1 MLRPGMA
8 RRMVRR
14 RAIVRTAA
22 VGGLAYAAGHHAA
35 SKSAKQQYM
44 DEQQDAQIA
53 DLQQQQQSMQ
63 QAPPVEYQQPVQP
76 VYQEPAAAPAL
87 PAGLT
92 DDDIS
97 QLKRLGELHESGVLT
112 DAEFETAKRNI
123 LRI

>member
-1 MLRPGMA
+1 MLR
-8 RRMVRR
+8 RRVVG
-14 RAIVRTAA
+14 RAVVRTAA
-22 VGGLAYAAGHHAA
+22 VGGVAYAAGHHAA
-35 SKSAKQQYM
+35 SKCAQQQYM

-53 DLQQQQQSMQ
+53 DLQQQQQSMPQ
-63 QAPPVEYQQPVQP
+63 PVYQQPVQP
-76 VYQEPAAAPAL
+76 VYQEPAP